1 MNLLILGIVAIVVII
16 AMFIFLTDFRNW
28 VGEQLAAAW
37 GWITLL
43 APTVGAWLANA
54 FAVIVR
60 VVKIY
65 SLVLAGTALF
75 ALILIILALL
85 INAPGFTAFAF
96 VLAIGLILLAWCP
109 AGILLRIFRITSGV
123 VPRPIKVFI
132 AWVAFVGFLGLVFPD
147 VLTFKSL
154 CGAALVGFIAL
165 AIAAKTNVIDKI
177 IFPFV
182 MVICLGIAWQH
193 FFPENFR
200 STTRYAVSLDK
211 KINTV
216 KDRGSINNETDA
228 ATTYA
233 VVLKDVEV
241 LYSLD
246 EKNAVKPLI
255 ERDRKLSRGLIVRI
269 LSHKQEVK
277 VIDGQGFLNIQLA
290 KNNGSFV
297 NGEKYWVEAEFVQ
310 IAGPRDIVPKDD
322 SLLPK
327 NHKNDVAAVVAL
339 PEPAVPD
346 SVFTKGTYYVHVNGA
361 TPFNIVV
368 ISQEKCKKYQLNSTG
383 GYNIAYDDGVVIA
396 DSPEIQ
402 QVFPYRERP
411 RFQFKSNMP
420 VTVKMVVA

>member
-1 MNLLILGIVAIVVII
+1 MTIVLILVGVALLV
-16 AMFIFLTDFRNW
+16 MFIFWTAFRNW
-28 VGEQLAAAW
+28 ISRQLSALW
-37 GWITLL
+37 TLITVYAPVVATWLSGVVSSL
-43 APTVGAWLANA
+43 ARIAG
-54 FAVIVR
+54 
-60 VVKIY
+60 IY
-65 SLVLAGTALF
+65 SMVLAGTALF
-75 ALILIILALL
+75 ALGLIILALI
-85 INAPGFTAFAF
+85 INAPGFTALAF

-109 AGILLRIFRITSGV
+109 AGILLKVFHITSGI
-123 VPRPIKVFI
+123 VPKPMKVFI

-154 CGAALVGFIAL
+154 CGAALIGFIAL
-165 AIAAKTNVIDKI
+165 AIAAKTNVIDKV

-200 STTRYAVSLDK
+200 STTRYAVALDK

-246 EKNAVKPLI
+246 EKNVVKPLI

-290 KNNGSFV
+290 KDNGSFV
-297 NGEKYWVEAEFVQ
+297 NGEKYWVEAEYVQ

-327 NHKNDVAAVVAL
+327 NQKKDQIADVVAL

-346 SVFTKGTYYVHVNGA
+346 SIFTKGTYYVHVNGA

-368 ISQEKCKKYQLNSTG
+368 VSKEECKKYQLNSTG
-383 GYNIAYDDGVVIA
+383 EYNIAYDDGVVIA
-396 DSPEIQ
+396 DSPGIQ